1 MRIVLDTNVLA
12 RATPRQRR
20 PGGLAREILLRT
32 ILPPHVL
39 IVSPFVLSEL
49 ERVLRYPQLQAVHGL
64 SEAEIDQFVAD
75 IEASAYVV
83 QLSRV
88 SGAVVVVNDP
98 DDDPIVATAVE
109 GGAELLCTR
118 DKHLLGSRTVLA
130 YCASRGVRVIDDL
143 ELIKLLRQP

>member
-32 ILPPHVL
+32 IAPTHTL
-39 IVSPFVLSEL
+39 IVSPFLLTEL
-49 ERVLRYPQLQAVHGL
+49 DRALRYPQLKALHGL
-64 SEAEIDQFVAD
+64 SDLEIDEFVTE
-75 IEASAYVV
+75 IEACAYVV
-83 QLSRV
+83 QLSPATA
-88 SGAVVVVNDP
+88 AVVVGNDP

-118 DKHLLGSRTVLA
+118 DKHLLGDPSVIA
-130 YCASRGVRVIDDL
+130 YCASYGVRLVDDV
-143 ELIKLLRQP
+143 EMIRMLRQP